1 MSSDD
6 SEDEPLSVLAANKK
20 LIPEPPE
27 SEENNSDEEIDNDI
41 IPRKKNKPGPKR
53 KKLFTTPLAE
63 RPMDVWL
70 YLKDFNLTGP
80 FSCLLCPEWFINRA
94 KVVTHYILNHKKDFC
109 GICRYFVP
117 DREAWNTHQLFHV
130 PWQCS
135 QCIQNFETE
144 CDLRQH
150 LSTEHHLVYCRLCFF
165 RTPDND
171 QYNCHLFEK
180 HNVSNITSK
189 NAEVLW
195 ELEYDGCTKFLCLL
209 CSNSNIQHTDFFN
222 HYMSFHRLTLKCFTA
237 LLSGKDPP
245 FTIVGANLSLE
256 FVNNLNLQ
264 TRCGYVD
271 FDNKPL
277 EDPEPENFDDNFMQ
291 ALIPEVKQEV
301 SSDHEVADKDASK
314 DETKSVKRKCYSD
327 DDDENAL
334 WKTYFG
340 DEDFDVTSTEVI
352 VVQKCYFEY
361 VNKTLTDI
369 NSNIVPEISEINY
382 ESTKADFIMDIDCP
396 LCKSKFETAPDFTA
410 HIAKMHN
417 VRALPVYSCR
427 VCATTFDT
435 ESELTVHCI
444 GELGDF
450 EDLWICQFCEKEF
463 DSRDATRKH
472 LTEHWSSLD
481 ADNCFSPHLGFKC
494 KYCPCLFWNETERE
508 AHQKKNHFDTKH
520 KEEFYKCESCSE
532 LFSDKVW
539 FIYHYLEHHHS
550 EDTDLPQYLIKCC
563 FCCIVL
569 SSVDDMRIHFG
580 AEHKDATK
588 IFCSI
593 EPCSY
598 KPLAQRKS
606 FKFHLRSMHRPPDLH
621 PSQRIFCPQCA
632 REFSTHKAL
641 TAHTR
646 RIHAGASAGKFKCK
660 LCPAALTTND
670 ESAREFSTHAAL
682 TAHARRVHAGAA
694 AGKFKCK
701 LCPAALATNDERK
714 LHYLLRH
721 PGRNPFECDV
731 CHKTFKYKSSMYTH
745 KATHKTN
752 QCTYTCSYC
761 NKTFSKRDSYREHIQ
776 IHEGPRHACSYC
788 PMRFVQRSN
797 MLRHE
802 RRHTGEKPYT
812 CHHCSRT
819 FSDKGACSSHMRTH
833 VRDKIFSCMYC
844 PQTFVQ
850 KSKLTYHIRKHTG
863 EKLET
868 CAVCAKVYTSAC
880 ALREHMKSHN
890 KNAQVPCPIC
900 KKRYR
905 DHRYMIRHL
914 RTTHH
919 RAQYPCPL
927 CQKQLA
933 SAVALRSHV
942 VTHCTRKNLQVSPSL
957 SLSLSPVSISLYRD
971 HRYMIRHLRTTHHRA
986 QYPCPLCQKQLAS
999 AVALRSHVVTHCTRK
1014 NLQKQLA
1021 NHTLHEEESTG
1032 ISLSLSLFCVYLS
1045 LPCHRYM
1052 IRHLRTTHHRAQYPC
1067 PFCQKQLASAVA
1079 LRSHVVTHC
1088 TRKNLQCKLCPK
1100 SFTIKKSILRHIRR
1114 RHTAKLAE
1122 FGGNTKV
1129 FIDVVDVRRSVA
1141 KLGLDEEMI
1150 NRIFGPPKEPQPETI
1165 TDHFVNIPPPEMV
1178 VTKEEPLSEEEN
1190 LSGDDDDDE
1199 DEVDVEAKS
1208 DSDSAKS
1215 TDNKKAEIKS
1225 EPHSPKSESELEPT
1239 DFVSV
1244 KIEPID
1250 MDENQ

>member
-20 LIPEPPE
+20 LVPEPPE

-144 CDLRQH
+144 CELRQH

-352 VVQKCYFEY
+352 VLQKCYFEY
-361 VNKTLTDI
+361 VNKTLMDI

-382 ESTKADFIMDIDCP
+382 ESTKADFIMNIDCP
-396 LCKSKFETAPDFTA
+396 LCKSKFETTPDFTA

-417 VRALPVYSCR
+417 VRTLPVYSCR

-463 DSRDATRKH
+463 DSRDSTRKH

-550 EDTDLPQYLIKCC
+550 EDTELPQYLIKCC

-569 SSVDDMRIHFG
+569 GSVDDMRIHFG

-641 TAHTR
+641 TAHAR
-646 RIHAGASAGKFKCK
+646 RVHAGAGAGKFKCK
-660 LCPAALTTND
+660 LCPAALT
-670 ESAREFSTHAAL
+670 
-682 TAHARRVHAGAA
+682 
-694 AGKFKCK
+694 
-701 LCPAALATNDERK
+701 TNDERK

-761 NKTFSKRDSYREHIQ
+761 SKTFSKRDSYREHIQ

-863 EKLET
+863 ENVVVPELET

-927 CQKQLA
+927 
-933 SAVALRSHV
+933 
-942 VTHCTRKNLQVSPSL
+942 
-957 SLSLSPVSISLYRD
+957 
-971 HRYMIRHLRTTHHRA
+971 
-986 QYPCPLCQKQLAS
+986 
-999 AVALRSHVVTHCTRK
+999 
-1014 NLQKQLA
+1014 
-1021 NHTLHEEESTG
+1021 
-1032 ISLSLSLFCVYLS
+1032 
-1045 LPCHRYM
+1045 
-1052 IRHLRTTHHRAQYPC
+1052 
-1067 PFCQKQLASAVA
+1067 CQKQLASAVA

-1190 LSGDDDDDE
+1190 LSGDDDDD

-1215 TDNKKAEIKS
+1215 IDNKRAEIKS

-1250 MDENQ
+1250 MDENP